1 MDLFERRR
9 NLLSGK
15 KKVFL
20 YRAGQ
25 TAVSNCTVVPSSLGY
40 HFKDN
45 YLEVALPLGSS
56 YGKIA
61 FQNITDLNSYKS
73 LCVSYFVNSSNG
85 SIRVGSATVNA
96 MVYGNLIEGELITNQ
111 ISTVKFNTNNVWKYL
126 GISVSNAL
134 PVATFQIYEIWLE
147 K

>member
-9 NLLSGK
+9 NLLGGK
-15 KKVFL
+15 KKFFL

-25 TAVSNCTVVPSSLGY
+25 TAVSNCTVDPSSSGY

-45 YLEVALPLGSS
+45 YLEVSLPGGSS

-61 FQNITDLNSYKS
+61 FYNIIDLSSYKK

-85 SIRVGSATVNA
+85 SIRVGSTTMNG

-111 ISTVKFNTNNVWKYL
+111 ISTVKFNTNNVWKCL

-134 PVATFQIYEIWLE
+134 PIATFQIYEIWLE

>member
-9 NLLSGK
+9 NLLGGK
-15 KKVFL
+15 KKFFL
-20 YRAGQ
+20 YRAGWTKVQ
-25 TAVSNCTVVPSSLGY
+25 NCTVAPSSSGY

-45 YLEVALPLGSS
+45 YLEVSLPRGLS
-56 YGKIA
+56 YGNIA
-61 FQNITDLNSYKS
+61 FQNIIDLSSYKK

-85 SIRVGSATVNA
+85 SIRVGSTTMSG

-111 ISTVKFNTNNVWKYL
+111 ISTVKFNTNNVWKCL
-126 GISVSNAL
+126 GISVSSKL